1 MGSSI
6 SFPEV
11 EISPERTYLI
21 TGGNSGIGY
30 IAAREI
36 ARMGGHVII
45 ACRNMVKA
53 DEAIKRIQ
61 EEYEEHLTSKQ
72 SPADISE
79 LKKINVE
86 KMELDLASFAST
98 QSFIESFKARNCAL
112 NVLIC
117 NAGVVTDKEITE
129 DNHEL
134 MLQANFLSHFIITVH
149 LLPILL
155 KCGED
160 SRVVNVSSLGHMN
173 GKLDIEN
180 MDGEKSFGQLS
191 FYCNSKLYQVM
202 SMFWLSRHLKDKSVS
217 IISLH
222 PGFVDTQM
230 TRKSKYI
237 KYFVSGFAK
246 KAVDGGATTIK
257 AAVDP
262 NLQSQSAIYLDVCK
276 IKSPSSLSRN
286 TEKQELLMKYTLDVV
301 KDYLPQDI
309 HDYLDF

>member
-53 DEAIKRIQ
+53 DAAIKRMQ

-79 LKKINVE
+79 LKKLNIE

-98 QSFIESFKARNCAL
+98 QRFIETFKARNCAL
-112 NVLIC
+112 DVLIC

-134 MLQANFLSHFIITVH
+134 MLQVNFLSHFIITVH

-160 SRVVNVSSLGHMN
+160 SRV
-173 GKLDIEN
+173 
-180 MDGEKSFGQLS
+180 
-191 FYCNSKLYQVM
+191 M
-202 SMFWLSRHLKDKSVS
+202 SMFWLNRHLKDKSVS

-230 TRKSKYI
+230 TRQNIYS

-262 NLQSQSAIYLDVCK
+262 NLQGQSDIYLDLCK
-276 IKSPSSLSRN
+276 IKSPSSLSR
-286 TEKQELLMKYTLDVV
+286 LV
-301 KDYLPQDI
+301 KNCSMRESQ
-309 HDYLDF
+309 